1 MNIGSAGITL
11 IKDFEKLELVA
22 YMPTPDDVPTIGYGH
37 TKGVK
42 LGDTCTEE
50 QAEAWLLEDLSD
62 AQTCV
67 NKRIA
72 GINITQNQF
81 DAAVSL
87 CFNIGCLAFSGSTV
101 LRKLL
106 DGDDSGAAEAFSM
119 WVKQGHKT
127 LAGLVRRRQAE
138 ADLFRSAA

>member
-87 CFNIGCLAFSGSTV
+87 CFNMAVWLSVGLLYFASCWMVTTAALLKPFPCGSN
-101 LRKLL
+101 RDIKPSL
-106 DGDDSGAAEAFSM
+106 D
-119 WVKQGHKT
+119 
-127 LAGLVRRRQAE
+127 
-138 ADLFRSAA
+138 